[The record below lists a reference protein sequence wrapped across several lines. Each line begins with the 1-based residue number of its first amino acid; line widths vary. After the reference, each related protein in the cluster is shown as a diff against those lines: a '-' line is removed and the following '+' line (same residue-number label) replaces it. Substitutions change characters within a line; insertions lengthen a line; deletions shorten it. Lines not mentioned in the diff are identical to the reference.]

1 MAIDFETRH
10 QNKGKTVAADWRYI
24 VNSST
29 KQIGKTFRETCGGI
43 LGICMDSFFPGR
55 FLKILKGL
63 RAHLEHSRTSTKEF
77 FC

>member
-1 MAIDFETRH
+1 MAVDCETRH

-55 FLKILKGL
+55 FLRAQSSFRTQPNIYKGVLLLK
-63 RAHLEHSRTSTKEF
+63 
-77 FC
+77 